1 MQQKYRDRFV
11 SAEGLEVLENI
22 FQRVLIIIVAK
33 FLLFL

>member
-1 MQQKYRDRFV
+1 MQQKYRHRFV

-22 FQRVLIIIVAK
+22 LQRVLIIIVAK